1 MARRTPNGVTIAV
14 ITSLML
20 GSLAS
25 EADDLQALKE
35 AAGRY
40 VIAIK
45 AVLGMPEAA
54 DCAEILCKAGEYAA
68 AKVAYYNAARQAMP
82 ALLRLANG
90 EKTEG
95 RYGQDL
101 IELFH
106 GSGEE
111 DDEQAIVM
119 LGSKLRGC
127 DDSNQH
133 CQQREAVEDAEQ
145 IAEQFLK
152 DFGRLEGV

>member
-54 DCAEILCKAGEYAA
+54 DCSEIICKAREYAA

-133 CQQREAVEDAEQ
+133 CQQREAVEDTEQ

-152 DFGRLEGV
+152 DFGQLEGV

>member
-1 MARRTPNGVTIAV
+1 MTIAV

-40 VIAIK
+40 VIAIR
-45 AVLGMPEAA
+45 AVLGMPEA
-54 DCAEILCKAGEYAA
+54 DCSEIICKAGEYAA

-82 ALLRLANG
+82 ALLQLAKG
-90 EKTEG
+90 EKTDG

-101 IELFH
+101 IELFR

-111 DDEQAIVM
+111 DDEQATVV

-127 DDSNQH
+127 DDWWN
-133 CQQREAVEDAEQ
+133 
-145 IAEQFLK
+145 
-152 DFGRLEGV
+152 GVLNRFKWRGSKL

>member
-1 MARRTPNGVTIAV
+1 
-14 ITSLML
+14 ML

-40 VIAIK
+40 VIAIR
-45 AVLGMPEAA
+45 AVLGMPEA
-54 DCAEILCKAGEYAA
+54 DCSEIICKAGEYAA

-82 ALLRLANG
+82 ALLQLAKG
-90 EKTEG
+90 EKTDG
-95 RYGQDL
+95 RNGQDS
-101 IELFH
+101 IELFR

-111 DDEQAIVM
+111 DDEQATVV

-127 DDSNQH
+127 DDWWN
-133 CQQREAVEDAEQ
+133 
-145 IAEQFLK
+145 
-152 DFGRLEGV
+152 GVLNRFKWRGSKL

>member
-1 MARRTPNGVTIAV
+1 MQHNVVGVPI
-14 ITSLML
+14 
-20 GSLAS
+20 
-25 EADDLQALKE
+25 EALRISPSDSTFNRKN
-35 AAGRY
+35 
-40 VIAIK
+40 
-45 AVLGMPEAA
+45 P
-54 DCAEILCKAGEYAA
+54 GEYAA
-68 AKVAYYNAARQAMP
+68 AKVAYCNAARQAMP
-82 ALLRLANG
+82 ALLQLAKG
-90 EKTEG
+90 EKTDG

-101 IELFH
+101 IELFR

-111 DDEQAIVM
+111 DDEQATVM